1 MENKVIFENSKGE
14 KVETTVSDH
23 CTVTIKVQDGQV
35 MYCDELNKKKMTKS
49 VDTTSIQAI

>member
-14 KVETTVSDH
+14 KVETAVSDH